1 MAPRRRQRRRRQHVK
16 FFVVPEGDE
25 HQELREISALW
36 RSPSQRHAAA
46 DLWSHS
52 AESVLTAL
60 LRQVEPLAPPAADDD
75 EPAAAATPNSDLERN
90 ASAAA
95 ERRRRAAARDA
106 QAAKAAAAAASTSDA
121 ASSNSRSGGRLRASL
136 LFFHGILN
144 RSARPH
150 ASPTSSAI
158 RLLPTSRTA
167 PYYCVEARYR
177 LLPCR
182 MALPAYGWTR
192 VSTI

>member
-1 MAPRRRQRRRRQHVK
+1 MQDLRALLESAEEHRTALKSGAAPPPAPPPRQHVK

-75 EPAAAATPNSDLERN
+75 EPAEPRED
-90 ASAAA
+90 SA
-95 ERRRRAAARDA
+95 
-106 QAAKAAAAAASTSDA
+106 
-121 ASSNSRSGGRLRASL
+121 LRM
-136 LFFHGILN
+136 
-144 RSARPH
+144 
-150 ASPTSSAI
+150 T
-158 RLLPTSRTA
+158 RLLPPGLSR
-167 PYYCVEARYR
+167 
-177 LLPCR
+177 
-182 MALPAYGWTR
+182 
-192 VSTI
+192 